1 MNPNLIKVFK
11 ASNPDKPL
19 YADQGQINANPEV
32 LIKWDN
38 RDAWLKSKAA
48 GGSKQAAAKGKQSPG
63 GNAGGSE
70 AEGEAETEPKTD
82 DADTKS
88 EAPPQKTKAELQAE
102 LDAKGIPYTKKMTV
116 EQLESLLADN
126 K

>member
-38 RDAWLKSKAA
+38 REAWLKGKAA
-48 GGSKQAAAKGKQSPG
+48 GGSKQAAAKGKQSHG
-63 GNAGGSE
+63 GNAGGSK
-70 AEGEAETEPKTD
+70 AEGEAET
-82 DADTKS
+82 DAKDNAPDT
-88 EAPPQKTKAELQAE
+88 PVRTKAELQAE